1 MLKIEN
7 LYKWY
12 GSKLA
17 VNNISLEL
25 KKGEVLGFIGP
36 NGAGKS
42 TTMRMLTG
50 FLPISKGKI
59 EIDGI
64 DITKNAELAK
74 SKFGY
79 LPENAPLYMNMTILE
94 FLTFCTEIR
103 GYRGKEKKKKV
114 KSILEKCFLDDV
126 KNQPIHTLSK
136 GYRHRTCFAQ
146 SIIHNPDFLILDEPT
161 DGLDPNQKYE
171 IRNIIK
177 EFGKEKAVLL
187 STHILE
193 EVEMVCD
200 RVIIIN
206 QGSKIY
212 DGTPQA
218 LKNHLGSPRPLDQVF
233 REMTTEKSKE

>member
-103 GYRGKEKKKKV
+103 GYRGKEIKIKV
-114 KSILEKCFLDDV
+114 KDILEKCFLDDV
-126 KNQPIHTLSK
+126 KNQTIHTLSK

-218 LKNHLGSPRPLDQVF
+218 LKNHFGSPKPLDQVF